1 MQITSENYSDST
13 LKRVR
18 DLLSKMNHVFCSY
31 AVKSRGLH
39 KTCLTGLLV
48 YKYCGV
54 FELASRVRR

>member
-1 MQITSENYSDST
+1 MQITSENYSDSI
-13 LKRVR
+13 R

-54 FELASRVRR
+54 FQLASRVRR